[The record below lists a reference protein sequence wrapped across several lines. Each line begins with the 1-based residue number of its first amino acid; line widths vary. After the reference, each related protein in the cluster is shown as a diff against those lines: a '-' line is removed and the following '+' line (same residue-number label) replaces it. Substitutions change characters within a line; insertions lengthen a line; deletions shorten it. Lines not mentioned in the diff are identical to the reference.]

1 MVKLLLLLVVAA
13 VGSLCSFIVHV
24 VTVEWLPQWIGAQMR
39 GIQMQSSWDVRYVAA
54 ITSIEYG
61 IAAVTIYTL
70 CRKRI
75 RKFGILKCI
84 GLFAIMLAALHGAFI
99 RQPLMD
105 YIVGSPLQVV
115 AVQNGFQWLV
125 WALMSV
131 VVVTGVELVHRI
143 YAIQSRYAEQ
153 R

>member
-1 MVKLLLLLVVAA
+1 MVKLRLLLVVAA
-13 VGSLCSFIVHV
+13 VGSLCSCIVHV
-24 VTVEWLPQWIGAQMR
+24 VTVEWLPQWIGTQMR

-61 IAAVTIYTL
+61 IAALAIYML

-75 RKFGILKCI
+75 RKYGILKCV
-84 GLFAIMLAALHGAFI
+84 GLFAVLLAALHGAFV

-105 YIVGSPLQVV
+105 YLVGNPLQVV

-125 WALMSV
+125 WILMSV
-131 VVVTGVELVHRI
+131 VVVTGVEIVHK
-143 YAIQSRYAEQ
+143 RYAT
-153 R
+153 RNL